1 MGNSSVK
8 EAVEEAEGDRC
19 LDLSCKLDP
28 QQYVKHVSGEFI
40 EGCVLAFPWEM
51 YYNTVSMYEYV
62 NASFNFISEIPEEL
76 SLHVP
81 HLRVLN
87 ISHNQIT
94 SFPHSFNLL
103 LHLRELDVSYNRL
116 KALPETVI
124 RLPQLHTLNLAYNS
138 ITELP
143 ASISRLKQLR
153 KLNISYNN
161 IRALPGALIECPKL
175 QVLVAHGN
183 DLIHPPQAICDAST
197 ESAFVF
203 LKERHKASSEGRLKV
218 KSSVFERVRG
228 QQVLASVN
236 NPESASVEYRQAQGT
251 SRANKRKCPLMPP
264 ADATM
269 LNADQL
275 KDMLIGLVYGAAIGD
290 AVGLCTEGLTRSEC
304 MFFYDKANFSV
315 DARIRDHLRS
325 HYPPCDWSCN
335 TDIMMLTL
343 ESLMRWGGVVDELEL
358 ASQLDQ
364 WLVHGYVELDPV
376 PGHMLSAYMKKV
388 LSKDGYSANPHT
400 AANSVYKEVKDD
412 MSRGIFNLN
421 PCDNSCLPSALVLGI
436 PNFYKEHEV
445 EMNAERICQA
455 SHSSPIA
462 RASCV
467 FLALLVAS
475 LLKGSTVNDVP
486 AFMKII
492 ENLIKT
498 VAKKHLSEKDE
509 QIFLNVLDIKI
520 SEESCSSDVLTSIG
534 LLMNSLGKKNG
545 YDFKSQILDIVM
557 RGGEGVCVH
566 ASVTGGILGALLGYS
581 NLPQD
586 WLKQLPQENVSL
598 LNSKLNLLLDLFGL
612 P

>member
-8 EAVEEAEGDRC
+8 EAVEEAEGDRS
-19 LDLSCKLDP
+19 LDLSCRLDP
-28 QQYVKHVSGEFI
+28 QQYLKHVSGEFI

-51 YYNTVSMYEYV
+51 YYNTVSMYENV

-94 SFPHSFNLL
+94 SFPQSFNLL
-103 LHLRELDVSYNRL
+103 LHLRELDCSYNRL
-116 KALPETVI
+116 KTLPETVV
-124 RLPQLHTLNLAYNS
+124 RLPQLHTLNIANNN

-143 ASISRLKQLR
+143 VSISKLRNLK
-153 KLNISYNN
+153 KLNISHNN
-161 IRALPGALIECPKL
+161 IRALPGALVECPKL
-175 QVLVAHGN
+175 QLLVAHGN
-183 DLIHPPQAICDAST
+183 DLIHPPQAICDSSSEAALT
-197 ESAFVF
+197 F
-203 LKERHKASSEGRLKV
+203 LKERHKTTGEGRLKG
-218 KSSVFERVRG
+218 KCCVFERVRG
-228 QQVLASVN
+228 LQVLASVS

-264 ADATM
+264 ADATL
-269 LNADQL
+269 LNTDQL
-275 KDMLIGLVYGAAIGD
+275 KDMLIGLVYGAAVGD

-304 MFFYDKANFSV
+304 MFFYDKADFSL

-335 TDIMMLTL
+335 TDIMLLTL

-364 WLVHGYVELDPV
+364 WLVHGYMDLDPV
-376 PGHMLSAYMKKV
+376 PGHLLSAYMKKV
-388 LSKDGYSANPHT
+388 LSREGYSANPHT
-400 AANSVYKEVKDD
+400 VANSVYKEVKDE
-412 MSRGIFNLN
+412 MGRGIFNLN

-436 PNFYKEHEV
+436 PHFYKEHEV

-455 SHSSPIA
+455 SHSNPIA

-475 LLKGSTVNDVP
+475 LLKGSTVSDGP
-486 AFMKII
+486 AFMKVV
-492 ENLIKT
+492 ENLMET
-498 VAKKHLSEKDE
+498 VAKKHLNEKDE
-509 QIFLNVLDIKI
+509 QIFLKVFDVTI
-520 SEESCSSDVLTSIG
+520 SEETSGNDVLTSIS
-534 LLMNSLGKKNG
+534 LLMNALRKKNG

-566 ASVTGGILGALLGYS
+566 ASVSGGILGALLGYS

-586 WLKQLPQENVSL
+586 WLKQLPQENVL
-598 LNSKLNLLLDLFGL
+598 FLNSKLNVLLDLFGL

>member
-143 ASISRLKQLR
+143 ASITRLKQLR

-197 ESAFVF
+197 ESAFIF

-304 MFFYDKANFSV
+304 KFFYDKANFSL

-335 TDIMMLTL
+335 TDIM
-343 ESLMRWGGVVDELEL
+343 
-358 ASQLDQ
+358 
-364 WLVHGYVELDPV
+364 
-376 PGHMLSAYMKKV
+376 V

-509 QIFLNVLDIKI
+509 QIFLNVLDIKV
-520 SEESCSSDVLTSIG
+520 SEESCSNDVLTSIG

-557 RGGEGVCVH
+557 RGGEGICVH